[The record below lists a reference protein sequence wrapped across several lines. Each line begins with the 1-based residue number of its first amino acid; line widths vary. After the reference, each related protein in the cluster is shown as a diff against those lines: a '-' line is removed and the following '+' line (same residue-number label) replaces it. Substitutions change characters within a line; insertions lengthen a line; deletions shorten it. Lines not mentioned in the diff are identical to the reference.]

1 VTGRAVRA
9 VLRAAVLAA
18 LLVVALLALPGRA
31 EGHAVLLATQP
42 GDGAAHATGS
52 PPPAVELRFGE
63 PVAILRLVL
72 VGPAGRTDLRPVAT
86 VDGGTVRAP
95 LPPGLGPG
103 AYGIDWRVRSADAHP
118 MAGVV
123 AFTVGA
129 ATTAAAP
136 GPAPAAD
143 IAGQLAGLVRAAAL
157 LLLLGSAGG
166 VVFDRLVAPIPAP
179 GGGRAAAVA
188 GGLLALGA
196 LGLKG
201 ASLLGEPPSAI
212 LGADVWTVAAASTA
226 GRSAVALLLAAAL
239 LAASRRGLRL
249 LGAGAAVLAL
259 PLTGH
264 AATDPPTVV
273 ALLLHGTAAA
283 VWIGGLGPLAAI
295 LARDPPWRAAAAVRR
310 FSGIALPA
318 VLLLVGAGFVLAM
331 RQIGSVDAIGRDP
344 YATVLAAKAA
354 LVLGL
359 LGIALDN
366 RLRRTPAL
374 DRDRPGAARGLR
386 RAIGAEAILMAGVLA
401 LTGVLA
407 TLPPPRVAGGHA
419 LHGAPPPSG
428 RSVAVPFDG
437 GLLLL
442 EATPAVAGA
451 NAVTVRVLDRGG
463 APRALPGVRLALA
476 PADGSTGEATRDLAP
491 AEGAWTGRVVLP
503 AAGRWIVR
511 IEVLVDDFTR
521 LSTGTVLDLR

>member
-1 VTGRAVRA
+1 MTVRAVRA
-9 VLRAAVLAA
+9 VLRAAVPAA
-18 LLVVALLALPGRA
+18 LLAVALLALPGRA
-31 EGHAVLLATQP
+31 EGHAVLLSTQP

-72 VGPAGRTDLRPVAT
+72 VGPAGRTDLRPVTT
-86 VDGGTVRAP
+86 VDGGTVRAT

-103 AYGIDWRVRSADAHP
+103 AYGVDWRVRSADAHP
-118 MAGVV
+118 VAGVV

-129 ATTAAAP
+129 ATGAAT

-143 IAGQLAGLVRAAAL
+143 IAGPLAGLVRAAAL

-166 VVFDRLVAPIPAP
+166 VVFDRLIAPIPAP
-179 GGGRAAAVA
+179 GGGRSAAVA

-226 GRSAVALLLAAAL
+226 GRSAAALLLAAAL
-239 LAASRRGLRL
+239 LAASRRSLRL

-318 VLLLVGAGFVLAM
+318 VLLLVGAGFVLAV

-354 LVLGL
+354 LVLAL

-366 RLRRTPAL
+366 RLRRAPAL

-386 RAIGAEAILMAGVLA
+386 RAIGAEAVLVAGVLA
-401 LTGVLA
+401 LTGLLA
-407 TLPPPRVAGGHA
+407 TLPPPRVAGAHA
-419 LHGAPPPSG
+419 HHAALPAAG
-428 RSVAVPFDG
+428 RSVAMPFDG

-442 EATPAVAGA
+442 EVTPAVAGA
-451 NAVTVRVLDRGG
+451 NTLTVRVLDRGG

-503 AAGRWIVR
+503 TAGRWTVR

-521 LSTGTVLDLR
+521 LATGTVLDLR